1 MTGETG
7 VTGVLVFP
15 VFPVFPVFLVF
26 PLGRLGRPF
35 SLPLL
40 VAKVAQKPRTT
51 SLAEARVAKPKT
63 NATRVKRLPSLF
75 LNGFATLAS
84 RDRLSRSL
92 TRRRCEVRVL
102 GAPLAQVLKKI
113 PANSRKDRSDKRD
126 KSDGSGRS
134 DKKNRRNR
142 RNRNHCTSY
151 LSCSSYSSCFSCL
164 SSRERRACGG
174 GSLKS
179 KNA

>member
-1 MTGETG
+1 MPVAQVSKKIPVNKGGAGGTGETGETG
-7 VTGVLVFP
+7 VPVLPIFLVLP

-26 PLGRLGRPF
+26 PLGRPSRPF

-51 SLAEARVAKPKT
+51 SLAESRVAKPKT

-92 TRRRCEVRVL
+92 THRRCEVRVL

-113 PANSRKDRSDKRD
+113 PKRIE
-126 KSDGSGRS
+126 
-134 DKKNRRNR
+134 N
-142 RNRNHCTSY
+142 
-151 LSCSSYSSCFSCL
+151 
-164 SSRERRACGG
+164 
-174 GSLKS
+174 
-179 KNA
+179 

>member
-1 MTGETG
+1 MAEINICGRVFWARPQSVGSRRLVSTA
-7 VTGVLVFP
+7 LVFMRNQ
-15 VFPVFPVFLVF
+15 VAQS
-26 PLGRLGRPF
+26 

-92 TRRRCEVRVL
+92 SRRRCEVRVL

-113 PANSRKDRSDKRD
+113 PVNKGGDFVV
-126 KSDGSGRS
+126 GRGKT
-134 DKKNRRNR
+134 KK
-142 RNRNHCTSY
+142 H
-151 LSCSSYSSCFSCL
+151 
-164 SSRERRACGG
+164 G
-174 GSLKS
+174 
-179 KNA
+179 